1 MELLFVYEDKVAQD
15 RGGNYYVG
23 SAFSQSVF
31 DRYLELF
38 DSITLI
44 MRHSPI
50 SPDDTE
56 ALNRMNRITDPRVQV
71 IFLPDTKASIRS
83 FLSIKLRRELKKT
96 VLDNITENRAVIA
109 RLGSG
114 SGTIAIKRCNKLGK
128 PVLAEAVGC
137 PWDSLWN
144 HSVYGKLMAP
154 FAWLSMRRSMKHAD
168 YAVYVTDEF
177 LQRRYPTDGKQAAIS
192 DVQLQPVSQAVLD
205 KRLGKIK
212 EHKDKLRIGTAAAVN
227 VAFKGQ
233 RFVIEALAK
242 LKASGRTD
250 IEYHLAG
257 GGDNTALRELAE
269 KLGVAD
275 QVVFEGS
282 IPHDKMFDWLDDLDL
297 YIQPSLQEGLPR
309 AVVEAMSRGLP
320 CFVSKIGGMPELL
333 NAEAVFPAKDV
344 RAIAELIGGITEEK
358 MIKASER
365 NFKRAADFDREQLAK
380 KRREFY
386 SEFAEESRKKNDKA

>member
-15 RGGNYYVG
+15 REGNYYVG

-38 DSITLI
+38 DGITLI
-44 MRHSPI
+44 MRRSPI

-56 ALNRMNRITDPRVQV
+56 ALGRMNKITDPRITV

-83 FLSIKLRRELKKT
+83 FLSLKKRRELKKT
-96 VLDNITENRAVIA
+96 VTDNITPDRAVIA

-114 SGTIAIKRCNKLGK
+114 SGTIAIKHCNKLGK

-144 HSVYGKLMAP
+144 HSIYGKVMAP
-154 FAWLSMRRSMKHAD
+154 FAWHSMRRSMKHAD
-168 YAVYVTDEF
+168 YAVYVTEEF

-192 DVQLQPVSQAVLD
+192 DVQLQPVSREVLE
-205 KRLGKIK
+205 KRLKKIK
-212 EHKDKLRIGTAAAVN
+212 EHEGKLRIGTAAAVN

-233 RFVIEALAK
+233 RFVIEALAR
-242 LKASGRTD
+242 LKAEGRTEF
-250 IEYHLAG
+250 EYHLAG
-257 GGDNTALRELAE
+257 GGDNTALRELAQR
-269 KLGVAD
+269 LDVAD

-282 IPHDKMFDWLDDLDL
+282 VPHDKMFDWLDDLDL

-320 CFVSKIGGMPELL
+320 CFVSRIGGMPELL
-333 NAEAVFPAKDV
+333 NAEAVFPPKDT
-344 RAIAELIGGITEEK
+344 RAIAELISKTTEEK
-358 MIKASER
+358 MTEAAKR
-365 NFKRAADFDREQLAK
+365 NFKRAADFDRETLAK

-386 SEFAEESRKKNDKA
+386 SEFAEESRGKTNE

>member
-15 RGGNYYVG
+15 RDGNYYVG

-38 DSITLI
+38 DGITLI

-56 ALNRMNRITDPRVQV
+56 ALGRMNKITDPRITV

-83 FLSIKLRRELKKT
+83 FLSLKKRIELKKT
-96 VLDNITENRAVIA
+96 VTDNITPDRAVIA

-114 SGTIAIKRCNKLGK
+114 SGTIAIKYCNKLGK

-144 HSVYGKLMAP
+144 HSIYGKVMAP
-154 FAWLSMRRSMKHAD
+154 FAWHSMRRSMKHAD
-168 YAVYVTDEF
+168 YAVYVTEEF

-192 DVQLQPVSQAVLD
+192 DVQLQPVSQEVLE
-205 KRLGKIK
+205 KRLEKI
-212 EHKDKLRIGTAAAVN
+212 ETHEGKLRIGTAAAVN

-233 RFVIEALAK
+233 RFVIEALAR
-242 LKASGRTD
+242 LKAEGRTD
-250 IEYHLAG
+250 FEYRLAG
-257 GGDNTALRELAE
+257 GGDNTALKELAE
-269 KLGVAD
+269 RLGVAD

-282 IPHDKMFDWLDDLDL
+282 IPHDKMFDWLDDLDV
-297 YIQPSLQEGLPR
+297 YIQPSLTEGMPR
-309 AVVEAMSRGLP
+309 ALIEAMSRGLP
-320 CFVSKIGGMPELL
+320 CFASKTGGMPELL
-333 NAEAVFPAKDV
+333 NDTAVFGKKNTTE
-344 RAIAELIGGITEEK
+344 IARLLGSVTKEQMSAAARE
-358 MIKASER
+358 
-365 NFKRAADFDREQLAK
+365 NFKRAGDFDRELLAK
-380 KRREFY
+380 KRRKFY
-386 SEFAEESRKKNDKA
+386 SEFAEAAKEKYG